1 MIRKE
6 NMFFLINSE
15 KIDTQYDANNINHL
29 FFMQS

>member
-15 KIDTQYDANNINHL
+15 KMGTQYDANNINYL